1 MKTEQRH
8 RNMVL
13 PYTALQ
19 VIEVADVKDDY
30 TAQVAAHLGYT
41 VDLELGRGFQ
51 AKVSAVSHMDMPGK
65 KVALR
70 VLLGANDLEKE
81 QLEEEFA
88 NSTLQ
93 HNLESIVSKQGGR
106 VPKSIAV
113 GALQDKD
120 EKKYPFRLT
129 ELIGNG
135 TTLENVLHRFGP
147 IPLPLAVDYV
157 LHIVGVA
164 KLLEKEG
171 YRHRDIKPSNILI
184 NTNGDAL
191 LTDFGIACS
200 VNQKQ
205 GNTRKGTPAFMD
217 PYYFTKEADLQHVD
231 MYACG
236 VLLYNLCTKR
246 LPFTSTELN
255 LHRRISATVQRALKG
270 QYRSVSSGIDKE
282 SSFYTLAVGIDKILS
297 KVWNPDRS
305 KRYSST
311 ENMLGDLGKLWV
323 EHTHPARDQVQ
334 IVKEQYGTLANGL
347 ADQTY
352 TSKGSTR
359 VLKVDTTKIIHRVE
373 RFR

>member
-135 TTLENVLHRFGP
+135 TTLENV
-147 IPLPLAVDYV
+147 
-157 LHIVGVA
+157 
-164 KLLEKEG
+164 
-171 YRHRDIKPSNILI
+171 
-184 NTNGDAL
+184 
-191 LTDFGIACS
+191 
-200 VNQKQ
+200 
-205 GNTRKGTPAFMD
+205 
-217 PYYFTKEADLQHVD
+217 
-231 MYACG
+231 
-236 VLLYNLCTKR
+236 
-246 LPFTSTELN
+246 
-255 LHRRISATVQRALKG
+255 
-270 QYRSVSSGIDKE
+270 
-282 SSFYTLAVGIDKILS
+282 
-297 KVWNPDRS
+297 
-305 KRYSST
+305 
-311 ENMLGDLGKLWV
+311 
-323 EHTHPARDQVQ
+323 
-334 IVKEQYGTLANGL
+334 
-347 ADQTY
+347 
-352 TSKGSTR
+352 
-359 VLKVDTTKIIHRVE
+359 
-373 RFR
+373 